1 MSWIKG
7 SGSKAD
13 NKESAVIAGHFSV
26 PRASAAM
33 CMRYSGLGSIL
44 YTYVRLMGKVPC
56 LFSVLG
62 SVQPPPLPSDVQFD
76 ILRKKKWRCNP
87 DALPTACFCEA
98 YVYPIQRYAA
108 LA

>member
-7 SGSKAD
+7 SGSKTD

-33 CMRYSGLGSIL
+33 RIRYSGLGSL
-44 YTYVRLMGKVPC
+44 YTYVRLMGKVPW
-56 LFSVLG
+56 LSSVLG

-87 DALPTACFCEA
+87 DALPTACFREA